1 MIMIILSGYTPDEEA
16 EDAEAA
22 AVERRRRVA
31 LCSPLR
37 LLAFCLPEQRRRQQE
52 SHQKV

>member
-16 EDAEAA
+16 EAEAE

-37 LLAFCLPEQRRRQQE
+37 LLAYCLAEQIRRQQE
-52 SHQKV
+52 HDQTV